1 METYKTI
8 IQSVDEPFNGTVIRI
23 PLRNKNQTLKSEIS
37 SRFTSASDIQDVLR
51 TFAKEFGKNGLL
63 VMRNVTK
70 LQIAC
75 SGMSL
80 MIEMVD
86 GQNMQR

>member
-63 VMRNVTK
+63 FMRNVTK

>member
-37 SRFTSASDIQDVLR
+37 WRFTSASDIQDVLR

-63 VMRNVTK
+63 FMRNVTK

>member
-8 IQSVDEPFNGTVIRI
+8 IQRVDEPFNGTVIRI

-37 SRFTSASDIQDVLR
+37 SRFTSASDIEDVLK
-51 TFAKEFGKNGLL
+51 TFAEEFGKNGLL
-63 VMRNVTK
+63 FMRNVTK
-70 LQIAC
+70 LQIVC
-75 SGMSL
+75 SSMSL